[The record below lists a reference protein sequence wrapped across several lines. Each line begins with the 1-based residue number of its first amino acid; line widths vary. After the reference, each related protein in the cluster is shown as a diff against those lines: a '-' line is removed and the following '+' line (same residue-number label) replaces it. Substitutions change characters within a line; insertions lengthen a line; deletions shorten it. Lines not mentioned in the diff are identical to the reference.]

1 MLVIQ
6 ALTRLPTEKLATLER
21 HLLQGPRF
29 EATNYGAA
37 CIVEFKMLPNDAP
50 SSHVRQCVEE
60 LFLGI
65 HTVRARHPG
74 SSKLAEADFVSS
86 DFVAT
91 HQAIAASRPGYA

>member
-1 MLVIQ
+1 MI
-6 ALTRLPTEKLATLER
+6 
-21 HLLQGPRF
+21 
-29 EATNYGAA
+29 
-37 CIVEFKMLPNDAP
+37 PNDAP
-50 SSHVRQCVEE
+50 LCYMWQCVEE